1 MEDEMTYEKAGVEVD
16 HEEARMEGLLEHISE
31 TFSYREGLVGRPVAG
46 LGHFANVLDLGDG
59 RGLAIS
65 TDGVGTK
72 MLVAEMVGKYDTVG
86 IDCVAMNV
94 NDLLCIGAEPI
105 AMVNYLAAESLHA
118 NILEEIGRGLA
129 EGARRARITIPGGET
144 AQLKEMIRGKQEGKG
159 LDLAGTAVGLLD
171 LNKVIQGDDIEGG
184 DTVIGLA
191 SSGIHSN
198 GFTLARKVFFEKL
211 GFSPDKHLTE
221 LGRAIGE
228 ELLEPTRIYVPP
240 VMEMFREGVLVKS
253 ANHITGGGLLNL
265 ARVRSPVGFVLGS
278 LPEPP
283 AVFRLIQEQGNVPV
297 EEMYRVFNM
306 GIGFCVV
313 CPEKNVDRAL
323 EIAKGHHTPARCLG
337 YAVHDP
343 ERKIALPEKGL
354 VSMGK
359 HFVRS

>member
-1 MEDEMTYEKAGVEVD
+1 MENEMTYAQSGVETD
-16 HEEARMEGLLEHISE
+16 QEEVLLKGLLEHVSGTLSE
-31 TFSYREGLVGRPVAG
+31 RKGLLGCPVLG
-46 LGHFANVLDLGDG
+46 LGHFANVLDLGQG

-94 NDLLCIGAEPI
+94 NDLLCLGAEPI
-105 AMVNYLAAESLHA
+105 GMVNYIAAEKLDA
-118 NILEEIGRGLA
+118 AVLGEIGKGLA
-129 EGARRARITIPGGET
+129 EGAKQARITICGGET
-144 AQLKEMIRGKQEGKG
+144 AQLGEMIRVKQVGKG
-159 LDLAGTAVGLLD
+159 LDLAGTAVGLVD
-171 LNKVIQGDDIEGG
+171 LEDIIRGDAVEEG

-211 GFSPDKHLTE
+211 GFSPDKHLPE

-240 VMEMFREGVLVKS
+240 VMEMLREGVPVKS

-265 ARVRSPVGFVLGS
+265 ARVRSPVGFSLGS

-283 AVFRLIQEQGNVPV
+283 PIFRLIQQHGNVPV

-306 GIGFCVV
+306 GVGFCVV
-313 CPEKNVDRAL
+313 CPEKDVDRAL
-323 EIAKGHHTPARCLG
+323 EIAKRHHTPARCLG

-359 HFVRS
+359 RFVRS